1 MRKLI
6 MRLLAMAPQARWPLA
21 GLVAMALLIT
31 ITYVV
36 QGILIARVLAE
47 VFASG
52 TVASILGQ
60 LAGVALL
67 QAARA
72 WLLATRE
79 ARAPQISGTV
89 KEAVREHLT
98 AKIFE
103 LGPGALQRKRSGSM
117 QATAVDAVEQLDP
130 LVARFL
136 PQIAASIIG
145 AVGVT
150 AYVIVLD
157 PLVGVIILVCALAAP
172 VAAVVGS
179 RLMKQ
184 RADAWTVAY
193 RGLYAENLDAVQGMA
208 TLKAFNASRRRGAE
222 LHKRAEAFCHN
233 SIRVMVAW
241 CLSAG
246 VAELAIPIGTAAA
259 IGIGVLH
266 RVDGFITTVELF
278 TILLLSRECFRPL
291 HDLQTAYHQSYNS
304 MPASREVFALL
315 DTEPE
320 VGQPTAPAP
329 VASIARPPGLHF
341 EDICFRYTAR
351 TEPALDGFSLTVAP
365 GERVALVGRSGAGK
379 TTIVSL
385 LLRFFELQQGRIL
398 IGGRDT
404 RELEVA
410 ELRALV
416 GVVAQDTFLF
426 HGSVRDNL
434 LLGCTDASDEQ
445 LEAAARAARAHEF
458 IRALPDGY
466 DTVVGERG
474 LKLSGGERQRIAIAR
489 ALLKNAPI
497 LVLDEPTSSVDAAN
511 EAEIQRALDELTRG
525 RTTLVIAHRL
535 STVRDADRIVVLDRG
550 RVLEAGAHHSLLK
563 RQGVYAELIAAQAG
577 GNGR

>member
-1 MRKLI
+1 MRKLTQ
-6 MRLLAMAPQARWPLA
+6 RLLAMAPQARWPLA
-21 GLVAMALLIT
+21 GLVVMALLIT
-31 ITYVV
+31 VTYVA
-36 QGILIARVLAE
+36 QGILLARVLAE
-47 VFASG
+47 VFAGGAVGSL
-52 TVASILGQ
+52 LGQ
-60 LAGVALL
+60 IAGLALL

-72 WLLATRE
+72 GLLATRE
-79 ARAPQISGTV
+79 ARAPDVSGIV
-89 KEAVREHLT
+89 KAAVRERLT
-98 AKIFE
+98 AKLFE
-103 LGPGALQRKRSGSM
+103 LGPGTLQRTRSGSM
-117 QATAVDAVEQLDP
+117 QSTAVDAVEHLDP
-130 LVARFL
+130 LVGRFL
-136 PQIAASIIG
+136 PQVAASIIG

-150 AYVIVLD
+150 AYVLVLD

-172 VAAVVGS
+172 VASVVGA
-179 RLMKQ
+179 RLMKR
-184 RADAWTVAY
+184 RADAWMAAY

-222 LHKRAEAFCHN
+222 LHQRAEAFCRD

-259 IGIGVLH
+259 VGLGALH
-266 RVDGFITTVELF
+266 RAGDVITTVELF

-304 MPASREVFALL
+304 LPSSREIFALL

-320 VGQPTAPAP
+320 VAEPAAPAP
-329 VASIARPPGLHF
+329 VASIAHPPGLRF
-341 EDICFRYTAR
+341 EDISFSYAERSER
-351 TEPALDGFSLTVAP
+351 ALDGFSLSVAP
-365 GERVALVGRSGAGK
+365 GERGALVGRSGAGK

-385 LLRFFELQQGRIL
+385 LLRFFDLTQGRIL

-404 RELEVA
+404 RELALA
-410 ELRALV
+410 ELRGLV
-416 GVVAQDTFLF
+416 GVVAQDTYLF
-426 HGSVRDNL
+426 HGSVRENL
-434 LLGCTDASDEQ
+434 LLGRADASTEQ

-458 IRALPDGY
+458 GCALPDGY
-466 DTVVGERG
+466 DTGSGERG

-489 ALLKNAPI
+489 ALLNDAPI

-535 STVRDADRIVVLDRG
+535 STVRDADRIVVRDRG
-550 RVLEAGAHHSLLK
+550 RVLETGAHQSLLQ
-563 RQGVYAELIAAQAG
+563 RQGAYAELVAAQAG
-577 GNGR
+577 GSGR

>member
-1 MRKLI
+1 MRNLTQ
-6 MRLLAMAPQARWPLA
+6 RLLAMAPGARWPLA
-21 GLVAMALLIT
+21 GLVVIGLLIT
-31 ITYVV
+31 VTYVA
-36 QGILIARVLAE
+36 QGILIARVLAA
-47 VFASG
+47 VFAG
-52 TVASILGQ
+52 GAGGSILGQ
-60 LAGVALL
+60 LVGVALL

-79 ARAPQISGTV
+79 ARAPDVSGTV
-89 KEAVREHLT
+89 KAAVREHLT
-98 AKIFE
+98 AKLFE
-103 LGPGALQRKRSGSM
+103 LGPGALQRTRSGSM
-117 QATAVDAVEQLDP
+117 QSTAVDSVEQLDP
-130 LVARFL
+130 LVGRFL

-179 RLMKQ
+179 RLMKR
-184 RADAWTVAY
+184 RADAWTAAY

-222 LHKRAEAFCHN
+222 LHARAEAFCRD

-259 IGIGVLH
+259 IGIGALH
-266 RVDGFITTVELF
+266 RAGGVITTVELF

-291 HDLQTAYHQSYNS
+291 HDLQNVYHQSYNS
-304 MPASREVFALL
+304 LPSSRSIFALL

-320 VGQPTAPAP
+320 VGQPAEPVP
-329 VASIARPPGLHF
+329 VASLAYPPGLRF
-341 EDICFRYTAR
+341 EGISFGYAERSER
-351 TEPALDGFSLTVAP
+351 ALDGFSLSVAP

-385 LLRFFELQQGRIL
+385 LLRFFEFEQGRIL
-398 IGGRDT
+398 IGERDT
-404 RELEVA
+404 RELALA
-410 ELRALV
+410 ELRGLV
-416 GVVAQDTFLF
+416 GVVAQDTYLF

-434 LLGCTDASDEQ
+434 LLGRADASVEQ

-458 IRALPDGY
+458 ICALPDGY
-466 DTVVGERG
+466 DTVIGERG

-489 ALLKNAPI
+489 ALLKDAPI

-535 STVRDADRIVVLDRG
+535 STVRDADRIVVLDHG
-550 RVLEAGAHHSLLK
+550 RVLEAGAHHSLLQ
-563 RQGVYAELIAAQAG
+563 RQGAYAELVAAQAG
-577 GNGR
+577 GGAR